1 MEYRRA
7 TRTALPSGKRTS
19 VMETMLQE
27 TDITAE
33 QKRMGQAVAAGTV
46 MGLGLG
52 LIIALFTI

>member
-1 MEYRRA
+1 
-7 TRTALPSGKRTS
+7 
-19 VMETMLQE
+19 METMLQE